1 VIDTC
6 QDERQDYDEHPLLS
20 TKDEKNVKEI
30 FLASALLP
38 VLEAALRAGSVL
50 EMAKSLDLYL
60 SYANIVESI
69 ATKPN
74 LFGLLLDIGENYEPR
89 QQESLVTLLGA
100 AADMSQVFLDVA
112 DPGVAEEVELK
123 KTKSMQEEHSKVS
136 N

>member
-1 VIDTC
+1 
-6 QDERQDYDEHPLLS
+6 
-20 TKDEKNVKEI
+20 
-30 FLASALLP
+30 
-38 VLEAALRAGSVL
+38 
-50 EMAKSLDLYL
+50 MAKSLDLYL

-136 N
+136 NEPSKLAERLVEVN

>member
-1 VIDTC
+1 MIDTC
-6 QDERQDYDEHPLLS
+6 QDERQGYDEHPLLS

-100 AADMSQVFLDVA
+100 AADMSQVFLDVS

-123 KTKSMQEEHSKVS
+123 KTKSR
-136 N
+136 